1 MDKRIDRV
9 SYFLGAAAG
18 FLIATIIALAICA
31 SIWPRGQDTETSTKT
46 EITRETFIDTIPY
59 YHPVP
64 KDSLVVRYETRKLP
78 VSDPEASNVQTGI
91 AMTTDSIAVEI
102 PITQKTYA
110 DSTYQAWVSG
120 YLPSLDSIQ
129 VYPRTEV
136 ITITNTISQKER
148 QRRWGL
154 SIGAGAT
161 INTKKEIQ
169 PGLFVGVSYT
179 FLAF

>member
-1 MDKRIDRV
+1 MKLNNKKVLI
-9 SYFLGAAAG
+9 LGMAAG
-18 FLIATIIALAICA
+18 FIIGFITAWILRP
-31 SIWPRGQDTETSTKT
+31 SFQTNPTQTTETGV
-46 EITRETFIDTIPY
+46 TRETFIDTIPY

-78 VSDPEASNVQTGI
+78 VSDPEASNIQPGI
-91 AMTTDSIAVEI
+91 DMKTDSITVEI

-110 DSTYQAWVSG
+110 DSTYKAWVSG